1 MRQIRIKALAVGVLI
16 AVMSG
21 MAWLGF
27 LQYRTH
33 EALLQTE
40 IKVKQIRLDELNGK
54 SGEMKKQTE
63 QLIKEK
69 QELEKQLQS
78 KREEAKKIADS
89 KVQVTQVAVAS
100 SGGCDELRNKMA
112 NLGVS
117 GANLDAAITL
127 AKRES
132 SCNAYAV
139 NGSGGACG
147 YFQSLPCGK
156 WGAPGTDQY
165 LLGAINYAN
174 SRYGSYLNALAHS
187 YANNWY

>member
-1 MRQIRIKALAVGVLI
+1 MKQIRIKALAVGVLI

-33 EALLQTE
+33 EALLQSE

-89 KVQVTQVAVAS
+89 KIQVTQVAVAT
-100 SGGCDELRNKMA
+100 GNCDTWIAEAGITEVASARELIR
-112 NLGVS
+112 
-117 GANLDAAITL
+117 
-127 AKRES
+127 RES
-132 SCNAYAV
+132 HCNPNAV
-139 NGSGGACG
+139 NSSSGACG
-147 YFQSLPCGK
+147 IAQELPCGK
-156 WGAPGTDQY
+156 SGCGLGNGACQVKWMKSY
-165 LLGAINYAN
+165 VYA
-174 SRYGSYLNALAHS
+174 RYGSFANAIAWHNS
-187 YANNWY
+187 HNWY